1 MKKSTFLAVAGVIL
15 AFFIVSAFGKIERAY
30 EKKENF
36 KNPEDAIVNF
46 IGYVNSFEL
55 VKADNGS
62 YRVPSR
68 EFLESISKRYRL
80 DINKIVLSEID
91 EEVVSALTIED
102 EAKYYGEY
110 LDQKKKQIIDGVIS
124 KMGIV

>member
-1 MKKSTFLAVAGVIL
+1 MYIYSLLIIRKYKKCRG
-15 AFFIVSAFGKIERAY
+15 
-30 EKKENF
+30 
-36 KNPEDAIVNF
+36 
-46 IGYVNSFEL
+46 
-55 VKADNGS
+55 
-62 YRVPSR
+62 
-68 EFLESISKRYRL
+68 LEEYNEIYNTISKRYRL